1 MFQFFN
7 FIVSL
12 LKIAINMVVRVLEML
27 VFVFTAAFKA
37 VVWLVAILDYVPREI
52 AALILVP
59 ISLAVVFQILNKG
72 E

>member
-7 FIVSL
+7 FIVGL

-27 VFVFTAAFKA
+27 VFIFTSAFKA
-37 VVWLVAILDYVPREI
+37 VAWLVSVLVYVPGEI
-52 AALILVP
+52 TALIIVP

>member
-27 VFVFTAAFKA
+27 AFVFTAAFKA

>member
-37 VVWLVAILDYVPREI
+37 VVWLVAILEYVPREI

>member
-7 FIVSL
+7 FIVEI

-27 VFVFTAAFKA
+27 VFVFTSAFKA
-37 VVWLVAILDYVPREI
+37 VAWLIVILTYVPGEI
-52 AALILVP
+52 TALILVP
-59 ISLAVVFQILNKG
+59 ISLAVIFQVLNKG

>member
-7 FIVSL
+7 FIVGL

-27 VFVFTAAFKA
+27 AFVFTAAFKA
-37 VVWLVAILDYVPREI
+37 VVWLVAILEYVPREI

>member
-7 FIVSL
+7 FIVGL

-27 VFVFTAAFKA
+27 VFIFTSAFKA
-37 VVWLVAILDYVPREI
+37 IAWLVAILAYIPGEI
-52 AALILVP
+52 TSLIIVS

>member
-7 FIVSL
+7 FIVGL
-12 LKIAINMVVRVLEML
+12 LKISINMVVRVLEML
-27 VFVFTAAFKA
+27 VFIFTSAFKA
-37 VVWLVAILDYVPREI
+37 IAWLVAILAYIPGEI
-52 AALILVP
+52 TSLIIVP